1 MHEVLRALTSRVQD
15 GTQAGAR
22 DDGLRVALA
31 IEGGGM
37 RGTISAG
44 MAFALHELGL
54 VPAFDAVPPRP
65 ADLAGRPRPG
75 PIAPADQPHDAA
87 PRKRGAARHVP
98 RPRQRLTAREH
109 HRSFGINKRQNRSG
123 GAHLARPGC

>member
-54 VPAFDAVPPRP
+54 VPAFDAARRDPLTWPDGRVPARSLRLISRTTLRRES
-65 ADLAGRPRPG
+65 AALRATFLGRG
-75 PIAPADQPHDAA
+75 
-87 PRKRGAARHVP
+87 KG
-98 RPRQRLTAREH
+98 
-109 HRSFGINKRQNRSG
+109 
-123 GAHLARPGC
+123 